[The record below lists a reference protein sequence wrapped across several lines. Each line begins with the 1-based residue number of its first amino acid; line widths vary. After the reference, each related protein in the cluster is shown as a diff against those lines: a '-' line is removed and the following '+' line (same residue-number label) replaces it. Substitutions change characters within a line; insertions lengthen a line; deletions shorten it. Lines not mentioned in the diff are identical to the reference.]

1 MQQQARP
8 AAAPAARTAQ
18 GVPVRQAYGTST
30 RWMED
35 YKPVIERIREFRTDH
50 PNWSIITEIVEY
62 GPDHAIF
69 RAQIVT
75 DSGTIVSTGTKRVT
89 SDRNPQFIE
98 SAETGAVG
106 RALMMLGYDVR
117 ESEEEQ
123 AQE

>member
-1 MQQQARP
+1 MQQQVRP
-8 AAAPAARTAQ
+8 AAAPAARVVQ
-18 GVPVRQAYGTST
+18 GTPARQAYGGN
-30 RWMED
+30 RWMDD
-35 YKPVIERIREFRTDH
+35 YKPVVERIKEFRAEH

-62 GPDHAIF
+62 GPDYAIF

-89 SDRNPQFIE
+89 ADRNPQFIE

-117 ESEEEQ
+117 ETEEEEQ
-123 AQE
+123 PQE